1 MEQVSRVVDEVFRKE
16 SGRILASLISHT
28 GDFTLAEDALQDA
41 CIAALQ
47 TWPSAGIPTN
57 PAAWLNSVGRRKAI
71 DRLRRDATLARKGE
85 QLQVLAALEQAGAPE
100 PEDEGAHFPDTR
112 LKLLFTCCHPA
123 LSLEA
128 RVALTLRT
136 LGGLSTPE
144 IAAAFLTPEPTMAQR
159 LVRAQRKI
167 KDAGIPYRVPAL
179 PHLAERIDGVLA
191 VLYLIFNEGY
201 SASTG
206 EALIRRELCD
216 EALRLAR
223 VLVELLA
230 NEPTVPDDPE
240 ALGLQALMLLH
251 HARRHARVDADGN
264 AVLLEDQ
271 DRGLWDR
278 AAIAEGAALLDQA
291 LALRRAGPYQIQA
304 AIAALHDGAATAAE
318 TDWPQIV
325 ALYGTLA
332 RLTPSPVVE
341 LNRAVATAMA
351 EGPDRGLALLHR
363 PAVAES
369 LAEYQ
374 HYHAARADLLRRAG
388 QYEEAMAAYAR
399 TLELCQN
406 TVERHFLQRR
416 LAEMAASIQGK

>member
-1 MEQVSRVVDEVFRKE
+1 
-16 SGRILASLISHT
+16 
-28 GDFTLAEDALQDA
+28 
-41 CIAALQ
+41 
-47 TWPSAGIPTN
+47 
-57 PAAWLNSVGRRKAI
+57 
-71 DRLRRDATLARKGE
+71 
-85 QLQVLAALEQAGAPE
+85 
-100 PEDEGAHFPDTR
+100 
-112 LKLLFTCCHPA
+112 
-123 LSLEA
+123 
-128 RVALTLRT
+128 
-136 LGGLSTPE
+136 
-144 IAAAFLTPEPTMAQR
+144 
-159 LVRAQRKI
+159 
-167 KDAGIPYRVPAL
+167 
-179 PHLAERIDGVLA
+179 
-191 VLYLIFNEGY
+191 NEGY

-399 TLELCQN
+399 ALELCQN